1 MTTNIDT
8 NLSELMEDCDRLNGD
23 ERAKLLKHLFGDAE
37 FNVTVGS
44 SQFNADTLY
53 QISTATVDQLSEILQ
68 AIAHSYFLACI
79 SKDTSEEINLI
90 RHNHKFF

>member
-1 MTTNIDT
+1 MKTNIDT
-8 NLSELMEDCDRLNGD
+8 NLSELMEDYDRLNGD
-23 ERAKLLKHLFGDAE
+23 ERAKLLKHLLGDAE

-68 AIAHSYFLACI
+68 AIAQKI
-79 SKDTSEEINLI
+79 SSKNL
-90 RHNHKFF
+90 RDSSPKGRRQKR